1 MLELG
6 ELDRHGK
13 EFSDRRVEIVAMSM
27 DTPDATAEM
36 AKKFPSLKMISASA
50 ELVAFAQTAGLV
62 HQGAHPGGGGDIFA
76 PTTIIADRTDTVRW
90 FHRPS
95 HIVTRAGSK
104 ELLYQID
111 RLEIGEKR

>member
-13 EFSDRRVEIVAMSM
+13 DFADRRVEIVAMSM
-27 DTPDATAEM
+27 DTPEATADM
-36 AKKFPSLKMISASA
+36 TKKFPSLKMISASK
-50 ELVAFAQTAGLV
+50 ELAAFARDAGFV
-62 HQGAHPGGGGDIFA
+62 HEGAHPGGGDIFA

-95 HIVTRAGSK
+95 HVVTRAGSK